1 MKTRPEEPLSICFKK
16 TTLWVVVDAWSTAVM
31 VEAAET
37 ADDGG
42 GVDLHDICALLII
55 DIAKFQHQHFAIK
68 TFFPHNSRSRHFGDH
83 SKLFRKSS
91 GGTFCEIQTTFLC
104 NIWQQIGLG

>member
-16 TTLWVVVDAWSTAVM
+16 TTLWVVVDARSTAVM

-42 GVDLHDICALLII
+42 GVDLQDTCDLL
-55 DIAKFQHQHFAIK
+55 F
-68 TFFPHNSRSRHFGDH
+68 
-83 SKLFRKSS
+83 
-91 GGTFCEIQTTFLC
+91 
-104 NIWQQIGLG
+104 IGVERQ